1 MLHAVPDLT
10 AVDAAVLHAIDE
22 IRHGLRH
29 ALSRPRRWNGTLRRQ
44 AQARSVRGSNSIE
57 GIIVSDDQALA
68 IVGSESDQVSVD
80 ATWLAVK
87 GYSDAMTFLRVL
99 ADRQRT
105 PTEEDLLALHFVVQS
120 YDLDRG
126 PGRYRRGEVFVHD
139 DDSGRRVYTGPEA
152 DAVPG
157 LMGEYLAA
165 LAELAAGDVHP
176 MVQGAMAH
184 LNLVMIHPFSDGNGR
199 MSRIV
204 QSYMLYREQVAEAQF
219 VSIEEYLGRNTSA
232 YYDIL
237 ARTGRGRWSP
247 ERSAAE
253 WVEFALTA
261 HYRQARTVQGRLWSA
276 DRVAERVD
284 DLVGGGLAPERATPA
299 LELTFSGWGLRNAT
313 YRELAEVTAT
323 TASRDLSA
331 LVDAGILQRHG
342 AKKGAWY
349 SPAEVYRTWLT
360 ELREQTKTS
369 FDAGADPYRLAS
381 RGEEIPVSPS
391 AM

>member
-1 MLHAVPDLT
+1 M
-10 AVDAAVLHAIDE
+10 VDAAVLHATDE

-29 ALSRPRRWNGTLRRQ
+29 ALARPRVWNGTMRRQ

-57 GIIVSDDQALA
+57 GILVSEDQALA
-68 IVGSESDQVSVD
+68 IVGNESDQVSVD
-80 ATWLAVK
+80 AAWLAAK
-87 GYSDAMTFLRVL
+87 GYSDAMTFLQTL
-99 ADRQRT
+99 ADRQT
-105 PTEEDLLALHFVVQS
+105 PLTEEDLLALHFMVQS
-120 YDLDRG
+120 YDLGRS

-139 DDSGRRVYTGPEA
+139 DSGRTVYTGPEA
-152 DAVPG
+152 DAVPR
-157 LMGEYLAA
+157 LMEEYLAV
-165 LAELAAGDVHP
+165 LAESAARDVHP

-204 QSYMLYREQVAEAQF
+204 QSYLLYREQVAKAQF

-247 ERSAAE
+247 ERPATE
-253 WVEFALTA
+253 WVEFVLTA

-276 DRVAERVD
+276 DRVAEQVD
-284 DLVGGGLAPERATPA
+284 DLVGAGLAPERATAA

-331 LVDAGILQRHG
+331 LVDAGVLQRHG
-342 AKKGAWY
+342 AKRGASY
-349 SPAEVYRTWLT
+349 SPAEAYRTWLT
-360 ELREQTKTS
+360 DLREQTKSS

-381 RGEEIPVSPS
+381 RGEEIPVSS
-391 AM
+391 GAV

>member
-1 MLHAVPDLT
+1 M
-10 AVDAAVLHAIDE
+10 
-22 IRHGLRH
+22 
-29 ALSRPRRWNGTLRRQ
+29 
-44 AQARSVRGSNSIE
+44 
-57 GIIVSDDQALA
+57 
-68 IVGSESDQVSVD
+68 
-80 ATWLAVK
+80 
-87 GYSDAMTFLRVL
+87 
-99 ADRQRT
+99 
-105 PTEEDLLALHFVVQS
+105 
-120 YDLDRG
+120 
-126 PGRYRRGEVFVHD
+126 
-139 DDSGRRVYTGPEA
+139 
-152 DAVPG
+152 
-157 LMGEYLAA
+157 
-165 LAELAAGDVHP
+165 
-176 MVQGAMAH
+176 
-184 LNLVMIHPFSDGNGR
+184 
-199 MSRIV
+199 
-204 QSYMLYREQVAEAQF
+204 
-219 VSIEEYLGRNTSA
+219 SIEEYLGRNTSA

-284 DLVGGGLAPERATPA
+284 DLVGAGLAPERATPA

-349 SPAEVYRTWLT
+349 SPAEVYRTRLT

-381 RGEEIPVSPS
+381 RGEEIPVSP
-391 AM
+391 ATA